1 MKKLIL
7 LTAVGVLMVGAA
19 GCRSCDWFHRGAPA
33 RAVTMPTPVY
43 CDPCAAPAVP
53 CDPCAPS
60 GAACAPGGA
69 MMVTPGPEPTFV
81 PGPTR

>member
-7 LTAVGVLMVGAA
+7 LTAVGIMMVGAG

-33 RAVTMPTPVY
+33 RAVTMPAPMY
-43 CDPCAAPAVP
+43 YDPCATSASP

-69 MMVTPGPEPTFV
+69 MMVAPGPESYVPV
-81 PGPTR
+81 PGR